1 MDGMNGVKRIL
12 LVSFVLLSGV
22 GCDQVIKTVG
32 QAVLSE
38 YSLPSVRVSLDGHN
52 PLCRF
57 V

>member
-1 MDGMNGVKRIL
+1 MDGMNEVKRIL